1 MNLKKDAL
9 ASFLFLLTVIVSTY
23 IVTIS
28 GWCVDNTITVV
39 IICVSIISKNKA
51 TTVSWIP

>member
-9 ASFLFLLTVIVSTY
+9 ASFLFLLTVVVSAY

-28 GWCVDNTITVV
+28 SRCIDYSIVV
-39 IICVSIISKNKA
+39 IIVGVSIISKNKA
-51 TTVSWIP
+51 AAIPWVP